1 MIDRATTKQ
10 IADAVEAQGGDLADV
25 QDLVSVWE
33 RLHAGLAAANVRS
46 AEGDHAG
53 AESVWAKLE
62 AEYAKPLDQIVSDR
76 LQHKRDER

>member
-25 QDLVSVWE
+25 QDLVACWE
-33 RLHAGLAAANVRS
+33 RLHAGLATANVRF

-53 AESVWAKLE
+53 AESVWAELE
-62 AEYAKPLDQIVSDR
+62 AEYAKPRDQVVR
-76 LQHKRDER
+76 EHRQERIS